1 MDQATFASWHDFY
14 LRMGTA
20 SASLI
25 GLLFVALSVNLDAIM
40 GASRDHVRAF
50 AEQAFTSFSTV
61 LLIAVCFLIPQ
72 HTADDL
78 GIVYVVL
85 AIIGGYR
92 MLRRAPTV
100 WLGRGR
106 DRLGRRPSGAWRCRL
121 LPCSASPPLALGSCP
136 VSPTR
141 PTGWWR

>member
-14 LRMGTA
+14 LTMGTA

-25 GLLFVALSVNLDAIM
+25 GLLFVALSLNLDAIM
-40 GASRDHVRAF
+40 GESPDHVRAF
-50 AEQAFTSFSTV
+50 AEQAFNSFSTV

-85 AIIGGYR
+85 ALIGGYR
-92 MLRRAPTV
+92 MLRRARTV
-100 WLGRGR
+100 WRGRGR
-106 DRLGRRPSGAWRCRL
+106 DSARWRSGIWRCRRR
-121 LPCSASPPLALGSCP
+121 PCLASPRPASGSWTA
-136 VSPTR
+136 SPTR
-141 PTGWWR
+141 STGWWR